1 MRAFSPGPGSNRGAA
16 GSRKEEDQGSKIRDS
31 LDPSSQVLTLARALC
46 GSARGS
52 EGDQERRAPKSLAAF
67 SSKDVVD
74 IARSGEL
81 SKAVTGAELSK
92 VSEFVVQLC
101 DQ

>member
-52 EGDQERRAPKSLAAF
+52 EGDQERRAPKSLAAI
-67 SSKDVVD
+67 SSKDVVA